1 MSNPN
6 FVSGQWLEDHL
17 TAPDVVVVD
26 ASWYLPH
33 LNRNPRAEYE
43 AGHIPGAVFFDI
55 DAIADTA
62 SGLPHMLPAPQVFSA
77 EMSKLGIGDGARIVI
92 YDGLGLF
99 SAPRIWWTFRTMGA
113 RDVVILEGG
122 APRWKAE
129 NRPWTDEK
137 TTRRPTNFTARLD
150 HGAVAS
156 LGDVKSYL
164 AGNKGQIVDARPADR
179 FKGDAPEPRPGLK
192 SGHMPGAKNVPAG
205 LVSTDGVL
213 KPAAEIET
221 IFKNAGVDLDKPIVT
236 SCGSGVTAAI
246 LALALEST
254 GRNIK
259 ALYDGS
265 WAEWGGRDDCDVA
278 KG

>member
-1 MSNPN
+1 MSNPH
-6 FVSGQWLEDHL
+6 FVTGEWLAKHL
-17 TAPDVVVVD
+17 NAPDVVVVD
-26 ASWYLPH
+26 ASWYLPN
-33 LNRNPRAEYE
+33 LNRNAKAEY
-43 AGHIPGAVFFDI
+43 ADGHIPGAVFFDI
-55 DAIADTA
+55 DGIADHSTN
-62 SGLPHMLPAPQVFSA
+62 LPHMLPTPDVFAA
-77 EMSKLGIGDGARIVI
+77 EMGKLGIGDGARIVI

-99 SAPRIWWTFRTMGA
+99 SAPRVWWTFRTMGA

-129 NRPWTDEK
+129 NRPWTDEQ
-137 TTRRPTNFTARLD
+137 THRRPAIFTARLD

-156 LGDVKSYL
+156 LTDVKAHL
-164 AGNKGQIVDARPADR
+164 ASGKAQIVDARPADR

-205 LVSTDGVL
+205 LVTADGAL
-213 KPAAEIET
+213 KPAVEIET
-221 IFKNAGVDLDKPIVT
+221 LFQKAGVDLDKPIVT

-254 GRNIK
+254 GRSIK
-259 ALYDGS
+259 SLYDGS
-265 WAEWGGRDDCDVA
+265 WAEWGGRDDCEVA

>member
-1 MSNPN
+1 MSNPH
-6 FVSGQWLEDHL
+6 FVSGEWLEQHL
-17 TAPDVVVVD
+17 QAPDVVVVD

-33 LNRNPRAEYE
+33 LNRNGRAEYDQ
-43 AGHIPGAVFFDI
+43 GHIPGAVFFDI
-55 DAIADTA
+55 DTIADRSTN
-62 SGLPHMLPAPQVFSA
+62 LPHMLPTPDAFAAAMGQ
-77 EMSKLGIGDGARIVI
+77 LGIGDGARLVI

-99 SAPRIWWTFRTMGA
+99 SAPRVWWTFRTMGA
-113 RDVVILEGG
+113 RDVAILEGG

-129 NRPWTDEK
+129 NRPWTDEPTK
-137 TTRRPTNFTARLD
+137 RRPATFTARLD

-156 LGDVKSYL
+156 LTDVKAHL
-164 AGNKGQIVDARPADR
+164 ASGKTQIVDARPADR

-192 SGHMPGAKNVPAG
+192 AGHMPGAKNVPAG
-205 LVSTDGVL
+205 LVTADGAL
-213 KPAAEIET
+213 KSPSEIET
-221 IFKNAGVDLDKPIVT
+221 LFRQAGVDLDRPIVT

-254 GRNIK
+254 GRSIK
-259 ALYDGS
+259 SLYDGS

>member
-1 MSNPN
+1 MSNPH
-6 FVSGQWLEDHL
+6 FVSGAWLEEHL
-17 TAPDVVVVD
+17 NAPDVVVVD
-26 ASWYLPH
+26 ASWYLPN
-33 LNRNPRAEYE
+33 LNRNAKEEYA

-55 DAIADTA
+55 DGIADHSTN
-62 SGLPHMLPAPQVFSA
+62 LPHMLPSPQVFAA
-77 EMSKLGIGDGARIVI
+77 EMGKLGIGDGARIVI

-99 SAPRIWWTFRTMGA
+99 SAPRVWWTFRTMGA

-129 NRPWTDEK
+129 NRPWTDEP
-137 TTRRPTNFTARLD
+137 TRRGPASFTARLD

-156 LGDVKSYL
+156 VDDVKTYL
-164 AGNKGQIVDARPADR
+164 AGDKIQIVDARPGDR
-179 FKGDAPEPRPGLK
+179 FRGEAPEPRPGLK

-205 LVSTDGVL
+205 LVTADGGL
-213 KPAAEIET
+213 KSPAEIEKL
-221 IFKNAGVDLDKPIVT
+221 FSDAGVDLNRPIVT

-254 GRNIK
+254 GRSIK
-259 ALYDGS
+259 SLYDGS